1 MQKLL
6 FTASTYSHILNFHL
20 PYLQY
25 FEQQGWTLHLA
36 CGGEKAS
43 VPHVSELRK
52 NKTGILFP
60 DYYAYCAC
68 GIFHTGSALGPA

>member
-25 FEQQGWTLHLA
+25 FEQHGWTLHLA
-36 CGGEKAS
+36 CGCEKAS
-43 VPHVSELRK
+43 LPHV
-52 NKTGILFP
+52 
-60 DYYAYCAC
+60 
-68 GIFHTGSALGPA
+68 